1 MLKNTH
7 LGLSSAVSQLE
18 KVKRKMNKIMNINKQ
33 LKSKD
38 KDDGFKAE
46 EAKTRLN
53 ENYILIA
60 KLSSENLR
68 LLGEYSK
75 LETSMEDLEK
85 SSADKELRLQSEI
98 CALKGKLLDKEKEVE
113 RLQLKIVEFD
123 RKSAEMGKKFEQLQ
137 EKLSCLNKMSP
148 DTSAS
153 SFDFYPQTMAS
164 SQQTSAGSYGSE
176 GFR

>member
-1 MLKNTH
+1 MDDLLKNTH
-7 LGLSSAVSQLE
+7 LGLSSAVKLLE
-18 KVKRKMNKIMNINKQ
+18 KVKRKMNKIVNVNKQ

-75 LETSMEDLEK
+75 LETSIEDLEK
-85 SSADKELRLQSEI
+85 SYGDKELRLQSEI
-98 CALKGKLLDKEKEVE
+98 CALKGKLLEKEKEVE

-153 SFDFYPQTMAS
+153 SFDFYSP
-164 SQQTSAGSYGSE
+164 TSALTSYGSE

>member
-1 MLKNTH
+1 MLRNTH

-18 KVKRKMNKIMNINKQ
+18 KVKRKMNKIVNINKQ

-75 LETSMEDLEK
+75 LETSMENLEK
-85 SSADKELRLQSEI
+85 SSADNELRLQSEI

-113 RLQLKIVEFD
+113 RLQSQVKRV
-123 RKSAEMGKKFEQLQ
+123 RGV
-137 EKLSCLNKMSP
+137 KLWIILSLRLWHMPKRHMILIA
-148 DTSAS
+148 TA
-153 SFDFYPQTMAS
+153 
-164 SQQTSAGSYGSE
+164 
-176 GFR
+176 